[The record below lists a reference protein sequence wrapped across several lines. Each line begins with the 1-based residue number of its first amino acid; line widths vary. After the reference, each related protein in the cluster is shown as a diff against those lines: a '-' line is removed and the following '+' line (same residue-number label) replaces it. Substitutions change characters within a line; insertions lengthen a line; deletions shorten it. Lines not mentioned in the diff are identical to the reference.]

1 MVINKGEK
9 TMRVE
14 HEGKKYA
21 KFGQQWY
28 ECQEH
33 DVGVVS
39 HMRVPMN
46 MNAFLTKEFPEPR
59 KKKVTS
65 KPVTSEV
72 KAESKSEEEVVKR
85 RTKKSGKK
93 LSKAAFRSLLT
104 KK

>member
-46 MNAFLTKEFPEPR
+46 MNAFLTKEFPEAR
-59 KKKVTS
+59 KRKVSS
-65 KPVTSEV
+65 KPVTSETKV
-72 KAESKSEEEVVKR
+72 ESKSEEVEKR